1 MQEKGSRDAAAAAL
15 RMVVSADREEEAVI
29 REDLSYSG
37 IKVSA
42 TDFGGEYITSISKMI
57 ERTVAIAKRDG
68 VIGDSHAEEGSVA
81 GAAREALSQLVQ
93 KAAGLNVGGKI
104 AVARLDDH
112 VAVAVFFGVGMLH
125 LNEVAV
131 GLGHRVV

>member
-15 RMVVSADREEEAVI
+15 RMAVSSTREEETVI
-29 REDLSYSG
+29 KEDLSYAG

-57 ERTVAIAKRDG
+57 ERIVSIAKRDG
-68 VIGDSHAEEGSVA
+68 VIGESHAEEGSVA
-81 GAAREALSQLVQ
+81 GAAREAISQLVQ
-93 KAAGLNVGGKI
+93 KAVGLNVGGKI
-104 AVARLDDH
+104 AVARLEDH

>member
-15 RMVVSADREEEAVI
+15 RMAVSATREEEAFI
-29 REDLSYSG
+29 KEDLSYSG
-37 IKVSA
+37 ICVSA

-57 ERTVAIAKRDG
+57 DRIVSVAKRDG
-68 VIGDSHAEEGSVA
+68 VIGESHAEEGSVA
-81 GAAREALSQLVQ
+81 GAAREAISQIVQ
-93 KAAGLNVGGKI
+93 KAVGLNVGGKI

-112 VAVAVFFGVGMLH
+112 VAVGVFFGVGMMH